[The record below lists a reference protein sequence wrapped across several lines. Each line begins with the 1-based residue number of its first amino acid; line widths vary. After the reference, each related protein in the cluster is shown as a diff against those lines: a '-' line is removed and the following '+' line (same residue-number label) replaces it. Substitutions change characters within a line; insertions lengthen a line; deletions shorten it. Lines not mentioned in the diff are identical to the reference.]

1 MKRETKEYHY
11 DWNLWTI
18 LENAAKTYDGSRKEY
33 ETLLPYVHHYK
44 DVLDNFVRQGE
55 PGILFL
61 KLLAQYMKNCVTAK
75 ERGHK
80 VSINTFCLAMPILY
94 AFNVQPI
101 ALEVWSVLGTIVL
114 KRGTAEF
121 LDYCCEL
128 GFTETSCSAQR
139 GALGAYL
146 SGLGVKPDFVICD
159 SPGVCDTNAN
169 SFAFAAAYL
178 DLPFYQLNYPPTLT
192 EDRSERYHREDFR
205 GLISFLEEHTGNK
218 LDMDRLRSIMKET
231 RKQDELA
238 CELFEMLRLT
248 PSPIP
253 AAYDL
258 MLYGGKFMLSGLP
271 QFTELLES
279 MVKKAKE
286 NMRKGIAGTTSGVEK
301 ARGLFCYIDHY
312 TGDARFWEFLNSQD
326 ISHLGSLLFTY
337 WQSEMPYAKGREKE
351 GYSIDDSDLDSII
364 DSLAAQNSRMP
375 MVKQIRG
382 PYDAPHMWRDDVLGM
397 ANLMKPDFVAYM
409 GTMGCRN
416 TWGMVKLLVRDL
428 EKAGYPTI
436 VLYGDGFDD
445 RVQSWESISDKIS
458 EFTHVRGILK

>member
-1 MKRETKEYHY
+1 MKRETREYNY

-33 ETLLPYVHHYK
+33 ETLLPYIHHFR
-44 DVLDNFVRQGE
+44 DVLDVFVRQGE
-55 PGILFL
+55 PGVLFL
-61 KLLAQYMKNCVTAK
+61 KILARYMKDCITARK
-75 ERGHK
+75 RGKK
-80 VSINTFCLAMPILY
+80 VSMNTFCLAIPILY
-94 AFNVQPI
+94 AFDVQPI

-114 KRGTAEF
+114 RRGTAEF
-121 LDYCCEL
+121 LDFCCEL

-146 SGLGVKPDFVICD
+146 SGLGIRPDFIVCD

-178 DLPFYQLNYPPTLT
+178 DMPFYQLNYPSILT
-192 EDRSERYHREDFR
+192 EERSERYHRDDYK
-205 GLISFLEEHTGNK
+205 GLIKFLEEQTGRK
-218 LDMDRLRSIMKET
+218 LDEDQLRGIIRET

-238 CELFEMLRLT
+238 AEIFEMLRLK

-253 AAYDL
+253 AVYDL
-258 MLYGGKFMLSGLP
+258 LLYGGKFMMGGLP
-271 QFTELLES
+271 QYTELLEA
-279 MVKKAKE
+279 MVKKQRITSK
-286 NMRKGIAGTTSGVEK
+286 RHCRHDVGAGK

-312 TGDARFWEFLNSQD
+312 TTSARMWEFLDSRD
-326 ISHLGSLLFTY
+326 ISHLGSLLFSF
-337 WQSEMPYAKGREKE
+337 WQKEMPYAKGREDE
-351 GYSIDDSDLDSII
+351 GYSIDDRSLDSMI
-364 DSLAAQNSRMP
+364 DSLAAMNSRMP

-382 PYDAPHMWRDDVLGM
+382 PYDMPHMWRDDVMGC
-397 ANLMKPDFVAYM
+397 ANLLKPDFIAYM

-428 EKAGYPTI
+428 EKAGFPTL

-445 RVQSWESISDKIS
+445 RVQSWESIADKID
-458 EFTHVRGILK
+458 EFTHVRGILS

>member
-1 MKRETKEYHY
+1 
-11 DWNLWTI
+11 
-18 LENAAKTYDGSRKEY
+18 
-33 ETLLPYVHHYK
+33 
-44 DVLDNFVRQGE
+44 
-55 PGILFL
+55 
-61 KLLAQYMKNCVTAK
+61 
-75 ERGHK
+75 
-80 VSINTFCLAMPILY
+80 MPILY

-121 LDYCCEL
+121 LDYCSEL

-192 EDRSERYHREDFR
+192 EDRSNDITGEDFR

-286 NMRKGIAGTTSGVEK
+286 K
-301 ARGLFCYIDHY
+301 
-312 TGDARFWEFLNSQD
+312 
-326 ISHLGSLLFTY
+326 
-337 WQSEMPYAKGREKE
+337 YAKKE
-351 GYSIDDSDLDSII
+351 
-364 DSLAAQNSRMP
+364 
-375 MVKQIRG
+375 
-382 PYDAPHMWRDDVLGM
+382 
-397 ANLMKPDFVAYM
+397 
-409 GTMGCRN
+409 
-416 TWGMVKLLVRDL
+416 
-428 EKAGYPTI
+428 
-436 VLYGDGFDD
+436 
-445 RVQSWESISDKIS
+445 
-458 EFTHVRGILK
+458 

>member
-33 ETLLPYVHHYK
+33 ETLLPYVYHYR

-61 KLLAQYMKNCVTAK
+61 KIIARYMKDCVTAR
-75 ERGHK
+75 ERGKK
-80 VSINTFCLAMPILY
+80 VSMTTFCLAIPILY
-94 AFNVQPI
+94 AFGVQPI
-101 ALEVWSVLGTIVL
+101 ALEVWSVLGTVVL

-146 SGLGVKPDFVICD
+146 SGLGIKPDFIICD

-169 SFAFAAAYL
+169 SFAFASAYM
-178 DLPFYQLNYPPTLT
+178 DLPFYQLNYPSTLT
-192 EDRSERYHREDFR
+192 EDRSAKYHRDDYR
-205 GLISFLEEHTGNK
+205 GLIKFLEEHTGEK
-218 LDMDRLRSIMKET
+218 LDIDKLREIIRET
-231 RKQDELA
+231 KKQDELA
-238 CELFEMLRLT
+238 AEIFEMLRVQ

-253 AAYDL
+253 AVYDL
-258 MLYGGKFMLSGLP
+258 LLYGGKFMMGGLP
-271 QFTELLES
+271 QYTELLES
-279 MVKKAKE
+279 MVRKAKD
-286 NMRKGIAGTTSGVEK
+286 NLAKGIAGTSSGNEK
-301 ARGLFCYIDHY
+301 ARGMFCYIDHY
-312 TGDARFWEFLNSQD
+312 TTDARMWDFLDGRD
-326 ISHLGSLLFTY
+326 ISHLGSLLFGF
-337 WQSEMPYAKGREKE
+337 WQKEMPYAKGREEE
-351 GYSIDDSDLDSII
+351 GYAIDDSSLDSMI
-364 DSLAAQNSRMP
+364 DSMADMNSRMP

-382 PYDAPHMWRDDVLGM
+382 PYDAPQMWRDDIMGM

-409 GTMGCRN
+409 GTIGCRN
-416 TWGMVKLLVRDL
+416 TWGMVKLLVKDL
-428 EKAGYPTI
+428 EKAGYPTL

-445 RVQSWESISDKIS
+445 RVQSWESITDKID
-458 EFTHVRGILK
+458 EFTHVRGIFK

>member
-1 MKRETKEYHY
+1 MKRETKEYPY

-18 LENAAKTYDGSRKEY
+18 LENAAKTPDGFRKEY
-33 ETLLPYVHHYK
+33 EQLLPYVYHYK
-44 DVLDNFVRQGE
+44 DVLDTFVRQGE

-61 KLLAQYMKNCVTAK
+61 KLLAKYMKDCVTARA
-75 ERGHK
+75 RGKK
-80 VSINTFCLAMPILY
+80 VAMTTFCLAIPVLY
-94 AFNVQPI
+94 AFDVQPL

-146 SGLGVKPDFVICD
+146 SGLGVKPDFIICD

-178 DLPFYQLNYPPTLT
+178 DLPFYQLNYPSTLT
-192 EDRSERYHREDFR
+192 EERSEQYHRDDYR
-205 GLISFLEEHTGNK
+205 GLIKFLEEQTGRK
-218 LDMDRLRSIMKET
+218 LDMDKLGEIIRET

-238 CELFEMLRLT
+238 CEIFEMLRVK

-253 AAYDL
+253 AVYDL
-258 MLYGGKFMLSGLP
+258 LLYGGKFMMGGLP
-271 QFTELLES
+271 EYTLLLQA

-286 NMRKGIAGTTSGVEK
+286 NMTKGIAGTASGREK

-312 TGDARFWEFLNSQD
+312 TTDARMWSFLESRD
-326 ISHLGSLLFTY
+326 ISHLGSLLFGF
-337 WQSEMPYAKGREKE
+337 WQREMPYAKGREE
-351 GYSIDDSDLDSII
+351 EAYGIDDRSLDAMI
-364 DSLAAQNSRMP
+364 DSLAAMNSRMP

-382 PYDAPHMWRDDVLGM
+382 PYDMPHMWRDDVLGC
-397 ANLMKPDFVAYM
+397 ANLMKPDFITYM
-409 GTMGCRN
+409 GTIGCRN
-416 TWGMVKLLVRDL
+416 TWGMVKLLAKDL
-428 EKAGYPTI
+428 EKAGYPTL

-445 RVQSWESISDKIS
+445 RVQSWESITDKIE
-458 EFTHVRGILK
+458 EFTHVRGILR